1 MTINFSQDLYDI
13 LQHAG
18 NEALRTGHTLVG
30 VDHIML
36 GALRHGRN
44 SACTLLRSL
53 GIRLEELKDYI
64 DSMVF
69 RDEGL
74 PYAAAENI
82 RLHRKAAE
90 LLCISSYEALKAG
103 YTVVHPLHMML
114 AISRCRDNNTSEY
127 LYEHGLDYDIILDYC
142 SSKGLLMAEKPAS
155 PDQTKK
161 VLGALADIIARSY
174 NPEDSSK
181 IYPC

>member
-13 LQHAG
+13 LQYAE

-30 VDHIML
+30 VDHVML

-44 SACTLLRSL
+44 SACTLLHSL
-53 GIRLEELKDYI
+53 GIDLAELKDYI
-64 DSMVF
+64 DSMIF

-74 PYAAAENI
+74 PYAASENV
-82 RLHRKAAE
+82 RLHRKTAE

-103 YTVVHPLHMML
+103 CTVVRPLHILL
-114 AISRCRDNNTSEY
+114 AISRSQGNNTAEY

-142 SSKGLLMAEKPAS
+142 CSHGLLLAEKPAR

-161 VLGALADIIARSY
+161 ILGALADIIARSY
-174 NPEDSSK
+174 NPEDPSK